1 MTTTSRGSETP
12 ETLHQR
18 AIACWQRGE
27 TAAAL
32 DAAREAVSSSLDL
45 EILNDLGVMSAKVI
59 GSAAGEAV
67 FETVLA
73 VDATREDARRNLDAL
88 RGAVNTKARA
98 AEWRSSA
105 TLGGPDPMM
114 PERAFPGMPGASV
127 MREHALRYAFVLD
140 LVAGHHVL
148 DLGCGTGYGSEML
161 GWTAASVRGFD
172 LWEPEAHERPRWPGG
187 AVLTYGH
194 DLCTNPL
201 PRADIAVAFEVV
213 EHLPD
218 APGALR
224 TAWGAVDAMIISFP
238 NPVYHGSHHNP
249 YHVND
254 WPLDEVERQL
264 SESAVARF
272 SSMEIV
278 HFKQDHLDGS
288 GGMVMPGRDPEASYW
303 ILVARGL
310 ELR

>member
-12 ETLHQR
+12 EVLHKR
-18 AIACWQRGE
+18 AIDCWQRGE

-32 DAAREAVSSSLDL
+32 DAARQAVSSSLDL
-45 EILNDLGVMSAKVI
+45 EILNDLGVMSAEII
-59 GSAAGEAV
+59 GVAAGEAV
-67 FETVLA
+67 FETVLT
-73 VDATREDARRNLDAL
+73 VDGTREDARRNLTAL
-88 RGAVNTKARA
+88 REVPATKSRA
-98 AEWRSSA
+98 ADWRSSA
-105 TLGGPDPMM
+105 TLGGPDPLM
-114 PERAFPGMPGASV
+114 PERAFPGMPSGGV

-140 LVAGHHVL
+140 LVAGHEVL

-161 GWTAASVRGFD
+161 GWTATSVRGFD

-187 AVLTYGH
+187 AVLRYGH

-218 APGALR
+218 APAALR

-264 SESAVARF
+264 SEAAAARF

-278 HFKQDHLDGS
+278 HFKQDHRDGS

-303 ILVARGL
+303 ILVARGVA
-310 ELR
+310 LR